1 MVKTFQGKLET
12 VEIMPEN
19 REDEIVQNIKT
30 IVSTTLGEA
39 PMCRDVGVSPEAMH
53 RSQNVA
59 EVLLTRDI
67 YTAMQDQESRAELR
81 NVSFRDMEEWG
92 VMVPVLEVE
101 MGGG

>member
-1 MVKTFQGKLET
+1 MVKTIDGKLET
-12 VEIMPEN
+12 VEIMPETT
-19 REDEIVQNIKT
+19 EDEIVQNLKT

-39 PMCRDVGVSPEAMH
+39 PMCRDVGVSSESKH

-67 YTAMQDQESRAELR
+67 YTAIREQETRADLR
-81 NVSFRDMEEWG
+81 NVEYKDMEEWG
-92 VMVPVLEVE
+92 VIAPVLEVE